1 MYAAFVD
8 AVVVAEPVPDDP
20 EPVEPLLPAA
30 AAPPSSAGVSSEP
43 SALYE
48 RSCPP
53 MPRYLPLTA
62 STRSLTVPGV
72 LSGAV
77 SRGAHAGL
85 PVTEPTM
92 TGLTHCLSL
101 KT

>member
-1 MYAAFVD
+1 
-8 AVVVAEPVPDDP
+8 
-20 EPVEPLLPAA
+20 
-30 AAPPSSAGVSSEP
+30 
-43 SALYE
+43 
-48 RSCPP
+48 
-53 MPRYLPLTA
+53 MPRYLPPAA
-62 STRSLTVPGV
+62 SSTSFTVPGV
-72 LSGAV
+72 FSGAV